1 MPDLSRGILE
11 DAIHMVHTSER
22 LQADAKARLIGK
34 LRVLQAGV
42 CERRGHASSGDC
54 AACPVGCACRILVQR
69 LFAGDPPH

>member
-1 MPDLSRGILE
+1 MPELSRGILE
-11 DAIHMVHTSER
+11 DAIHMVHSSER

-42 CERRGHASSGDC
+42 CEGHGHSRGDC
-54 AACPVGCACRILVQR
+54 AACPVGCACRILVKR